1 LARKCHKCHRSDKQ
15 AHFVG
20 NRRAF
25 RAFLVDLNFSR
36 FAQIQRVYAFA
47 LCLSVFRVRGG
58 GGGGFFCVEWLTVTK
73 LSQI

>member
-1 LARKCHKCHRSDKQ
+1 LARKRHRCHRNEKQ
-15 AHFVG
+15 ARFVG

-25 RAFLVDLNFSR
+25 RAFLVDFNFPR
-36 FAQIQRVYAFA
+36 FAPTIHALFSPFVYRCFV
-47 LCLSVFRVRGG
+47 CGG